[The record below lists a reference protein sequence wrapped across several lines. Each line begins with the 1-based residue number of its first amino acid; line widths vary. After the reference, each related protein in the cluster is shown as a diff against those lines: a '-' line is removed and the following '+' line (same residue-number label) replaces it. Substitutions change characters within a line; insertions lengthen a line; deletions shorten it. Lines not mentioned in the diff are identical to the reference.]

1 MEVVMSRTLAPA
13 VWSILAVFSTFTF
26 VAATV
31 FAGSGDDAA
40 TQPHPLRVAEASG
53 LKGQAVS
60 ATVGNVTLAGYL
72 SKPEGAGPFATVIM
86 FHEWWGLNTHIKQQA
101 DTLAKEGFAVFA
113 PDLYDGKVATD
124 PKTAGQYMNEL
135 DQAKAQKTLKASYAW
150 VRAQP
155 FAKGKKVGSVGWCMG
170 GGHSLQLGLHEPVDA
185 VVVYYGMV
193 EKDPAV
199 LKKLKGPLLGI
210 FADRD
215 GWITPAIVKDFEAAL
230 KTTPVKHQIHH
241 YDADH
246 GFANPSNPNYQSEM
260 ATDAWNNTLAFFK
273 ANLR

>member
-1 MEVVMSRTLAPA
+1 MTLAA
-13 VWSILAVFSTFTF
+13 WSGFTALTAFTF
-26 VAATV
+26 LAAAAVAGT
-31 FAGSGDDAA
+31 GDDAA

-60 ATVGNVTLAGYL
+60 ATVGDVTLNGYV

-113 PDLYDGKVATD
+113 PDLYNGKVATD

-135 DQAKAQKTLKASYAW
+135 DPAKAQKTLKASYAW
-150 VRAQP
+150 VRSQP
-155 FAKGKKVGSVGWCMG
+155 FSKGKKVGSVGWCMG
-170 GGHSLQLGLHEPVDA
+170 GGYSLQLALNEPTDA
-185 VVVYYGMV
+185 VVMYYGMV

-215 GWITPAIVKDFEAAL
+215 GWITPAIVKDFETGL
-230 KTTPVKHQIHH
+230 KATPVKYEIHH

-246 GFANPSNPNYQSEM
+246 AFANPSNPNYKSEM
-260 ATDAWNNTLAFFK
+260 ATDAWNKTLAFFK

>member
-1 MEVVMSRTLAPA
+1 MEVVMSRTLAPTG
-13 VWSILAVFSTFTF
+13 WSTVTAFTF
-26 VAATV
+26 FAATV
-31 FAGSGDDAA
+31 FAGTGDDAA
-40 TQPHPLRVAEASG
+40 TQPHPLRVAADSG

-60 ATVGNVTLAGYL
+60 ATVGDVTLAGYL
-72 SKPEGAGPFATVIM
+72 SKPEGAGPFPTVIM
-86 FHEWWGLNTHIKQQA
+86 FHEWWGLNLHIKQQA

-135 DQAKAQKTLKASYAW
+135 NQTKATKTLKASYAW
-150 VRAQP
+150 VRSQP
-155 FAKGKKVGSVGWCMG
+155 FSKGKKVGSVGWCMG
-170 GGHSLQLGLHEPVDA
+170 GGYSLQLALNEPTDA
-185 VVVYYGMV
+185 VVMYYGMV

-215 GWITPAIVKDFEAAL
+215 GWITPALVKDFDLAL
-230 KTTPVKHQIHH
+230 KATPVKHQIHH

-246 GFANPSNPNYQSEM
+246 GFANPSNPNYKSEM
-260 ATDAWNNTLAFFK
+260 ATDAWNKTVSFFK
-273 ANLR
+273 TNLK